1 MDKKQNKKHINS
13 VPLDTYEKELAEFLN
28 QGEYV
33 SSKNLNETKKMFL
46 EAVKRHNEL
55 RKTKRITL
63 RVNREDLIKVKV
75 KAKKNSIPYQR
86 LINALI
92 HGYAQDRTRIEL

>member
-1 MDKKQNKKHINS
+1 MIKMQNKYTNS
-13 VPLDTYEKELAEFLN
+13 IHLDNYEKDLAEFLN

-33 SSKNLNETKKMFL
+33 SSENLVETKKMFL
-46 EAVKRHNEL
+46 EAAKRHNEL
-55 RKTKRITL
+55 KKAKRITL

-92 HGYAQDRTRIEL
+92 HSYAQDRTHIEL